1 MSSDQWPEQREN
13 SFDGRAFF
21 TGGATTRKEVPA
33 IASMRG
39 PGPAWT
45 PDEDT
50 FHQVRGF
57 QPVCGVELTL
67 GALLRGW
74 RERALLTQEQLAEKA
89 GLNVRTVRRLETGA
103 LLQPRA
109 RSILLLAKALELA
122 PGERA
127 ALAAATREVPAS
139 ARGVSASAPGLPS
152 PSGRDEP
159 AAVTVPRQLPAD
171 VAALVGR
178 ERELA
183 VLERHRSA
191 NTVTVVSL
199 DGMAGTGKTALA
211 VHVAHRLAP
220 RFPDGQLFVDLHGH
234 ARTAPVEPGEALGRV
249 LRTLGVP
256 GAHIPAHVDD
266 RAALYRSVLADRQV
280 LIVLDDAAD
289 EHQVHPLLP
298 AGPDCRVIVTS
309 RRRLTCPGETLSL
322 ETLPVAKAVA
332 LFTRMAGRERV
343 MEAPLN
349 VLAEVVQRCGL
360 LPLAIRIAAVRLR
373 AHPAWSVR
381 HLLDRL
387 ADDRLAEL
395 KAGRHSVTAAL
406 DVSYGRLPPDQRRAY
421 RLLGA
426 RTSADFGVDAAAAVL
441 DTTELQARRLLDQ
454 LSDVHLLQEPAP
466 SRYRLHDLVRDHA
479 SAVHAG
485 GPGRREG
492 EDHDAS

>member
-1 MSSDQWPEQREN
+1 MSSDGWSERRE
-13 SFDGRAFF
+13 SGFDGRASF
-21 TGGATTRKEVPA
+21 TGGVTTARRKEVSTIASTRGPAPA
-33 IASMRG
+33 IA
-39 PGPAWT
+39 AWT
-45 PDEDT
+45 PEEDA
-50 FHQVRGF
+50 FH
-57 QPVCGVELTL
+57 PVGGVERTL

-89 GLNVRTVRRLETGA
+89 DLNVRTVRRLETGA

-109 RSILLLAKALELA
+109 RSILLLAQALELDTE
-122 PGERA
+122 ERA
-127 ALAAATREVPAS
+127 ILAAATR
-139 ARGVSASAPGLPS
+139 GLPA
-152 PSGRDEP
+152 PAGRDDP
-159 AAVTVPRQLPAD
+159 AALTVPRQLPAD

-178 ERELA
+178 EPELA
-183 VLERHRSA
+183 VLEGHQSA

-211 VHVAHRLAP
+211 VHAAHRLAP

-234 ARTAPVEPGEALGRV
+234 AQAMTPVEPGEALARV

-256 GAHIPAHVDD
+256 GEHIPGHVDD
-266 RAALYRSVLADRQV
+266 RAALYRSVLAGRKV

-289 EHQVHPLLP
+289 EHQIQPLLP

-309 RRRLTCPGETLSL
+309 RRRLPCLGETRSLSL
-322 ETLPVAKAVA
+322 EPLPVAKAVA

-343 MEAPLN
+343 MDAPLN
-349 VLAEVVQRCGL
+349 VLAEVVRRCGL
-360 LPLAIRIAAVRLR
+360 LPLALRIAAVRLR

-406 DVSYGRLPPDQRRAY
+406 DLSYGRLSADQRRAY
-421 RLLGA
+421 RVLGS
-426 RTSADFGVDAAAAVL
+426 RTSADFGVDAAAALL

-454 LSDVHLLQEPAP
+454 LSDAHLLQEPAP

-479 SAVHAG
+479 TAVHAG
-485 GPGRREG
+485 GERE
-492 EDHDAS
+492 ASTP

>member
-1 MSSDQWPEQREN
+1 MPI
-13 SFDGRAFF
+13 
-21 TGGATTRKEVPA
+21 
-33 IASMRG
+33 IASTKG
-39 PGPAWT
+39 LAPGIAGWT
-45 PDEDT
+45 HEGDT
-50 FHQVRGF
+50 FHPVRGAE
-57 QPVCGVELTL
+57 PPL

-103 LLQPRA
+103 LWQPRTK
-109 RSILLLAKALELA
+109 SILLLAKALELDTE
-122 PGERA
+122 ERA
-127 ALAAATREVPAS
+127 TLATATR
-139 ARGVSASAPGLPS
+139 GLPAPAES
-152 PSGRDEP
+152 YDP
-159 AAVTVPRQLPAD
+159 AAVTIPRQLPAD

-178 ERELA
+178 GRELA
-183 VLERHRSA
+183 VLERHQSA

-211 VHVAHRLAP
+211 VHAAHRLAP
-220 RFPDGQLFVDLHGH
+220 RFPDGQLFVNLHGH
-234 ARTAPVEPGEALGRV
+234 AQAMTPVEPGEALARM

-256 GAHIPAHVDD
+256 GEHIPGHVDD
-266 RAALYRSVLADRQV
+266 RAALYRSVLADRKV

-289 EHQVHPLLP
+289 ERQIHPLLP
-298 AGPDCRVIVTS
+298 AGPGCRVIVTS
-309 RRRLTCPGETLSL
+309 RRRLTCLGETRSLSL

-343 MEAPLN
+343 TDAPLN

-360 LPLAIRIAAVRLR
+360 LPLAIRIATVRLR
-373 AHPAWSVR
+373 THPAWSVR

-387 ADDRLAEL
+387 ADDPLAEL

-406 DVSYGRLPPDQRRAY
+406 DLSYGRLSPDQRRAY
-421 RLLGA
+421 RLLGS
-426 RTSADFGVDAAAAVL
+426 RTSADFGVDAAAAL
-441 DTTELQARRLLDQ
+441 LGTTALQARRLLDQ

-485 GPGRREG
+485 RTNPAVR
-492 EDHDAS
+492 ASA